1 MTCRRVY
8 VLCAGV
14 FFAVGAGAAGAKDWP
29 EWCGQASRNMAAKSD
44 QSLPDSADCAVEN
57 DAGEVDP
64 PSTKNVKWVA
74 KLGNRTTG
82 SPVVNRGRV
91 FIGTNWRRGSEAC
104 LLCLDEESGSL
115 LGSFICPKPPRDK
128 LENWAIS
135 STPTVEGDR
144 LYFVSPYAEAM
155 CVDLKVLLGERASG
169 QREDEPT
176 PATEDK
182 TIVEQRSLKSIVWRY
197 DLLERL
203 KAYYHH
209 TASSSVLVHGDY
221 VYVCTGNGRSW
232 VPGRIPFSPL
242 TPSLVVF
249 NKITGQLV
257 ARDDEQIGEQL
268 YRGQYSSPSLGIVNG
283 KAQILFATGNGICY
297 AFEPVDPAVHVA
309 PDRWTT
315 TSLRG
320 PIVYFIDVTGKDTR
334 GLSPSE
340 YARSVNLLSN
350 LPKPALPL
358 EFRFSRL
365 VPATTPIDTIPT
377 ATVPDVPVLK
387 KIWWFDCI
395 PPAYKKA
402 PFYPREIK
410 GDGRGHPCD
419 IFGTPVF
426 CNNRVYIAIGGD
438 PNHGGRECKGS
449 LVCIDATKTGD
460 LTEKG
465 KIWSY
470 DALNESVATVAVAD
484 GLVFVADNAYT
495 IHCLDAD
502 SGRCYWTHCASAR
515 KGATCF
521 SSPLVADGK
530 VYLGKTILSASKQL
544 EVHDGIKNDQNTAY
558 SSHCVANGVVFAVI
572 GDRLWAICNQ
582 ADHQRGG
589 AVASGAATSPTTAP
603 KPADHVRTAQPAAV
617 MPAASRDAIKRN
629 WPNLR
634 GPFGQGIAYHVTP
647 PMDFDATTEKNVRW
661 KTPIPKPGASS
672 PVVWEGR
679 VFLTGAD
686 ESARE
691 VYCFDAANGKM
702 LWRQAAKQPAELP
715 KVSEEIVH
723 AASTGATDGKRFFA
737 IFSTGDLVAVDMKG
751 EIAWTRTFGTPKSNY
766 GYASSLIAYKH
777 LFVQMDDKN
786 NATLFALDPA
796 TGKTVW
802 QKKRTVSQSWASPI
816 IVISGDREMVVLAE
830 NPTAAAYDVN
840 TGEVIFS
847 RKCLSGEV
855 APSPAYA
862 RGTIIVANE
871 SAKLSAISLASGRV
885 AWSDEDYL
893 PDVASPLATEDFVFT
908 ADASGIVNC
917 YDIGT
922 GRRLWT
928 QEFDDS
934 FYPSP
939 ILAAGRIYAM
949 DNGGTM
955 HVFRASRE
963 FVRVGEARLGEESV
977 ATPAFTSGTMFI
989 RGKGNLYGVG
999 SKEP

>member
-1 MTCRRVY
+1 MTCPRMHI
-8 VLCAGV
+8 LCAGV
-14 FFAVGAGAAGAKDWP
+14 LLAFGASAVNARDWP
-29 EWCGQASRNMAAKSD
+29 EWCGQPSRNMAAQTD
-44 QSLPDSADCAVEN
+44 RSLPRSADCGVEN
-57 DAGEVDP
+57 DAGELDRQ
-64 PSTKNVKWVA
+64 STRNVKWVA
-74 KLGNRTTG
+74 GLGHRTTG
-82 SPVVNRGRV
+82 SPVVSRGRV
-91 FIGTNWRRGSEAC
+91 FIGTTWKNGKDAC
-104 LLCLDEESGSL
+104 FLCLDEETGSL
-115 LGSFICPKPPRDK
+115 LGTFICPRPPREK

-135 STPTVEGDR
+135 STPTIEGDR
-144 LYFVSPYAEAM
+144 LYFVSPYQEAM
-155 CVDLKVLLGERASG
+155 CVDLKVLLGDRGAGRRGETS
-169 QREDEPT
+169 T
-176 PATEDK
+176 SATRDK
-182 TIVEQRSLKSIVWRY
+182 TIVERRSLESIVWRY
-197 DLLERL
+197 DLLDRL

-232 VPGRIPFSPL
+232 VPGRIPFSPV

-249 NKITGQLV
+249 NKHTGQLV

-268 YRGQYSSPSLGIVNG
+268 YRGQYSSPSLGIVGG
-283 KAQILFATGNGICY
+283 KAQILFATGNGVCY
-297 AFEPVDPAVHVA
+297 AFEPVDPAAHVV

-315 TSLRG
+315 ARLRG
-320 PIVYFIDVTGKDTR
+320 PIVYFIDVRGKDTR
-334 GLSPSE
+334 GLTPAE
-340 YARSVNLLSN
+340 YARSIDLLSS

-358 EFRFSRL
+358 EFRFSWGL
-365 VPATTPIDTIPT
+365 PATTPVDTVPT

-402 PFYPREIK
+402 PFYPHEIK
-410 GDGRGHPCD
+410 GDGHGHPCD
-419 IFGTPVF
+419 VFGTPVF

-460 LTEKG
+460 VTEKG

-470 DALNESVATVAVAD
+470 EALNESVSTVAVAD
-484 GLVFVADNAYT
+484 GLVFVVDNAYT
-495 IHCLDAD
+495 LHCLDAD
-502 SGRCYWTHCASAR
+502 SGRCYWTHSATTR

-530 VYLGKTILSASKQL
+530 VYLGKAILSASKRFEL
-544 EVHDGIKNDQNTAY
+544 HGGIKNDQNPTY

-572 GDRLWAICNQ
+572 GDRLWALCNRP
-582 ADHQRGG
+582 DDKRGG
-589 AVASGAATSPTTAP
+589 AGAPAPATSPTIAP
-603 KPADHVRTAQPAAV
+603 QPADRARTMQPAAV
-617 MPAASRDAIKRN
+617 MPAASRDAIERN

-647 PMDFDATTEKNVRW
+647 PVEFDATTGKNVRW

-686 ESARE
+686 AVARE
-691 VYCFDAANGKM
+691 IYCLDAAGGKM
-702 LWRQAAKQPAELP
+702 LWRRAAEQPAELP

-723 AASTGATDGKRFFA
+723 AASTGATDGRLFFA
-737 IFSTGDLVAVDMKG
+737 MFSTGDLVAVDMKG
-751 EIAWTRTFGTPKSNY
+751 KVAWTRAFGTPESNY

-777 LFVQMDDKN
+777 LFVQMDDRN
-786 NATLFALDPA
+786 TRTLFALDPA

-802 QKKRTVSQSWASPI
+802 QKKRTVRESWASPI
-816 IVISGDREMVVLAE
+816 IALSGDREMVVLAE

-840 TGEVIFS
+840 SGEVVFS
-847 RKCLSGEV
+847 RECLSGEV
-855 APSPAYA
+855 TPSPAYA
-862 RGTIIVANE
+862 GGTIVVANE
-871 SAKLSAISLASGRV
+871 SAELSAISLASGKV

-908 ADASGIVNC
+908 AGASGMVSC
-917 YDIGT
+917 YEMGT
-922 GRRLWT
+922 GRKLWT
-928 QEFDDS
+928 REFDQS

-939 ILAAGRIYAM
+939 ILAAGRVYAM

-955 HVFRASRE
+955 HVFRASGE
-963 FVRVGEARLGEESV
+963 FVRVGEARLGEQSV
-977 ATPAFTSGTMFI
+977 ATPAFTGGTVFI
-989 RGKGNLYGVG
+989 RGKGNLYCVG
-999 SKEP
+999 PKGP

>member
-1 MTCRRVY
+1 MTCRRMS

-14 FFAVGAGAAGAKDWP
+14 FLTVGAGAAGAKDWP
-29 EWCGQASRNMAAKSD
+29 EWCGQTSRNMAAKSEL
-44 QSLPDSADCAVEN
+44 SLPDSADCGVEN
-57 DAGEVDP
+57 NAGEVDLQ
-64 PSTKNVKWVA
+64 STKNVKWVA
-74 KLGNRTTG
+74 RLGHRTTG
-82 SPVVNRGRV
+82 SPVVSQGRV
-91 FIGTNWRRGSEAC
+91 FIGTTWKNGKDAC
-104 LLCLDEESGSL
+104 FLCLDEETGSL
-115 LGSFICPKPPRDK
+115 LGTFICPKPPRDK

-135 STPTVEGDR
+135 STPTVEDDR
-144 LYFVSPYAEAM
+144 LYFVSPYQEAM
-155 CVDLKVLLGERASG
+155 CIDLKTLLGNRSPR
-169 QREDEPT
+169 QREKKPT
-176 PATEDK
+176 SATEDK

-197 DLLERL
+197 DMWERL

-209 TASSSVLVHGDY
+209 TASASVLLHGDY

-232 VPGRIPFSPL
+232 VPGRIPYNPVS
-242 TPSLVVF
+242 PSLVVF
-249 NKITGQLV
+249 HKITGQLV

-268 YRGQYSSPSLGIVNG
+268 YRGQYSSPSLGVVNG

-297 AFEPVDPAVHVA
+297 AFEPVDPAVHVV

-320 PIVYFIDVTGKDTR
+320 PITYFMDVEGKDTR
-334 GLSPSE
+334 GLSPAE
-340 YARSVNLLSN
+340 YACSVNLLAN

-358 EFRFSRL
+358 EFRFSRRL
-365 VPATTPIDTIPT
+365 PATTPVDTIPT
-377 ATVPDVPVLK
+377 ATVPDVPTLK

-402 PFYPREIK
+402 PFYPHQIK

-426 CNNRVYIAIGGD
+426 HDNRVYVAIGGD
-438 PNHGGRECKGS
+438 PNHGGRDCRGS
-449 LVCIDATKTGD
+449 LVCIDATETGE

-470 DALNESVATVAVAD
+470 DALNQSVSTVAVTD

-502 SGRCYWTHCASAR
+502 SGRCYWTYSAR

-521 SSPLVADGK
+521 GSPLVADGK
-530 VYLGKTILSASKQL
+530 VYLGKTILSASKRFEL
-544 EVHDGIKNDQNTAY
+544 HDGIKNEQNTVY
-558 SSHCVANGVVFAVI
+558 SSHCVANGVVFAVL
-572 GDRLWAICNQ
+572 GDRLWAICNE
-582 ADHQRGG
+582 AGRKKEST
-589 AVASGAATSPTTAP
+589 VAPAPPTGPTP
-603 KPADHVRTAQPAAV
+603 PLEPAGHVRTAQPAAV
-617 MPAASRDAIKRN
+617 MSPASRDAIKRN

-647 PMDFDATTEKNVRW
+647 PTDFDATTGKNVRW

-686 ESARE
+686 ENARE
-691 VYCFDAANGKM
+691 IYCFDAASGKT
-702 LWRQAAKQPAELP
+702 LWRRTAEQPAELP
-715 KVSEEIVH
+715 EVSEEIVH
-723 AASTGATDGKRFFA
+723 AASTGATDGKLFFA

-751 EIAWTRTFGTPKSNY
+751 TIAWTRTFGVPKSDY
-766 GYASSLIAYKH
+766 GYASSLIVYRH

-802 QKKRTVSQSWASPI
+802 QKKRTVRQSWASPI
-816 IVISGDREMVVLAE
+816 IAISGDREMVVLAE

-840 TGEVIFS
+840 TGEVIVS
-847 RKCLSGEV
+847 RNCLSGEV
-855 APSPAYA
+855 TPSPAYA
-862 RGTIIVANE
+862 RGVIIVANE

-885 AWSDEDYL
+885 AWNNEEYL

-908 ADASGIVNC
+908 ADASGMVNC
-917 YDIGT
+917 YDIDT
-922 GRRLWT
+922 GGRLWAH
-928 QEFDDS
+928 EFDES

-939 ILAAGRIYAM
+939 IFAAGRIYAT

-963 FVRVGEARLGEESV
+963 FVRVGDARLGEESL
-977 ATPAFTSGTMFI
+977 ATPAFTGGTMFI
-989 RGKGNLYGVG
+989 RGKGNLYCVG
-999 SKEP
+999 LKEP